1 MRAHRPRT
9 VVSRVYTPI
18 TAGKYKALIIFILE
32 LQHDRINLMTTNKL
46 TIHNGLDTCQ
56 ARDTSKRVFVQGWM
70 QRSKGRYKQLRDAK
84 ALLKDDEMDPLSD
97 ASALFSLM
105 GGRGHWAT
113 SLAVAFQQ

>member
-1 MRAHRPRT
+1 M
-9 VVSRVYTPI
+9 VSRVYKPL
-18 TAGKYKALIIFILE
+18 TAGKYKVQIIFIFE
-32 LQHDRINLMTTNKL
+32 LQDDGINLMT

-105 GGRGHWAT
+105 GGRGHRAT